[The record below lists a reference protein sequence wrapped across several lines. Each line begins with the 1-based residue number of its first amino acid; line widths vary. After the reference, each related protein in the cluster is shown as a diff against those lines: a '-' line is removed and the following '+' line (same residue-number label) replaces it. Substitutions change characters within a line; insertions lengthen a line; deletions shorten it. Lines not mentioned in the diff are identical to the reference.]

1 MVIEESVVSVRC
13 ERLHMNHRIAEE
25 LALLKAAESKVLLFI
40 VYHQDEEE
48 VHIMMGQ
55 LFLIVEQ
62 IVTLEKY
69 L

>member
-1 MVIEESVVSVRC
+1 MAIKKSIVSVRC
-13 ERLHMNHRIAEE
+13 EGLYMSQVAQQ

-40 VYHQDEEE
+40 IYHQDEEE

-62 IVTLEKY
+62 IVTLEQY